1 MSLLTESKMAAT
13 VEQGKERIAKAL
25 GRIPSGAAVIT
36 TTAGSRRTGLLASW
50 IQQAGFEPP
59 MISVAV
65 KKGRPIEKLIEE
77 SGTMVVNLLG
87 EEQRDAM
94 FKHFA
99 SGFVPGE
106 DAFAGLV
113 TKDVPGGVALEA
125 GIAALSAT
133 VYGKHDAG
141 DHWVYLAK
149 VTGAEIGDVK
159 QPYVHLR
166 KNGLS
171 Y

>member
-1 MSLLTESKMAAT
+1 MAAT

-25 GRIPSGAAVIT
+25 GRIPSGAAIIT
-36 TTAGSRRTGLLASW
+36 TKAGSRRTGLLASW

-59 MISVAV
+59 MISVAI
-65 KKGRPIEKLIEE
+65 KKGRPIEQLLNEA
-77 SGTMVVNLLG
+77 GTFVVNLLG
-87 EEQRDAM
+87 EADRDAM

-99 SGFVPGE
+99 AGFKPDE
-106 DAFAGLV
+106 NAFAGLK
-113 TKDVPGGVALEA
+113 TKDVPGGVAIEA
-125 GIAALSAT
+125 SIAWLSAT

-149 VTGAEIGDVK
+149 VTGAGIGEIK

>member
-1 MSLLTESKMAAT
+1 MTAT

-36 TTAGSRRTGLLASW
+36 TRAGTRRTGLLASW
-50 IQQAGFEPP
+50 IQQAGFDPP

-65 KKGRPIEKLIEE
+65 KKGRPIEKLLDEA
-77 SGTMVVNLLG
+77 GTFVVNLLG
-87 EEQRDAM
+87 EEHRDAM

-106 DAFAGLV
+106 EAFTGLA
-113 TKDVPGGVALEA
+113 TKDVPGGVAIETS
-125 GIAALSAT
+125 IATLSAT

-149 VTGAEIGDVK
+149 VTGADIGEIK